1 MGEKR
6 EGRPGDA
13 PHGPPRP
20 DGRPRGRK
28 RKTGTGYSEDM
39 ILMATSLATQLA
51 RGKTECELETLI
63 NILDILSDVL
73 VGILAQRRICDRQG
87 IEILQDGDFII

>member
-6 EGRPGDA
+6 EERPRGA
-13 PHGPPRP
+13 PRP
-20 DGRPRGRK
+20 DGHHRYHG

-39 ILMATSLATQLA
+39 ILLATSLAAQLA

>member
-13 PHGPPRP
+13 PRGPPRP